1 MYLKNRPSFTG
12 GYVATDFEPARTV
25 QSPRSVAPSIASSGQ
40 ENSPIVGNSFVN
52 EAGKAILRT
61 GQAGADILSKI
72 TGIKQAGEQG
82 NFRGFINEAPKD
94 TAGVAGLVAG
104 NVLENL
110 VSPGSSMGRGLAT
123 KALTRG
129 IAEKGLEFTAKEGA
143 KGFARVLPKFGGVA
157 NEFVTNTIQGGAQSG
172 EIDRNV
178 LSSAALSSL
187 PMLGGK
193 LPRGA
198 FATIQTLKGAKEIY
212 EGDTAMGGFDVATGL
227 LSAKGVTKP
236 KGLLLEQPMRSYFPV
251 NVEKAINKVTKDVE
265 EIIPLGI
272 GRKIAAAQQAADLKG
287 RVKANPIR
295 TIVQNGVPIET
306 NKDGGFS
313 STAAR
318 EAMQSRI
325 NTADELLE
333 DVLAENPQK
342 RNSLEALKTAA
353 LTRIENSPVFGLVDE
368 QDAAKLEV
376 SRLLD
381 KEIAKYGDMV
391 DDATLQRIKRGL
403 NSIGYDQ
410 SRPVKNKEAIRMTSN
425 LFKTTIE
432 DNNKGVANVEA
443 INQSIEELLEADR
456 VLKEMEGRLP
466 RGGGRLTKQLNQV
479 IGSVVG
485 APFGPMGSIVS
496 GNIAQKL
503 GDLQNDPFLR
513 SSLERQ
519 GVDLSKYLSPQEAR
533 VRSAAEELM
542 SAKFRKPA
550 VPRLPA
556 GSGVTEGNTIIPQTR
571 DTSGVVSQEEA
582 VRNLRNQGYSGPLTQ
597 AELSAAQDFQKSQQ
611 RGVLRL
617 PEGSGRTEGGSITPI
632 VADSSGIMS
641 QEQAI
646 KNLRAQGYQGPLTME
661 ELTGLQGSTFK
672 RIHSMNNRY

>member
-1 MYLKNRPSFTG
+1 MYLKNRPTLSG
-12 GYVATDFEPARTV
+12 GYTEQYAQKPVV
-25 QSPRSVAPSIASSGQ
+25 SISSTLSTPTETG
-40 ENSPIVGNSFVN
+40 PIVGNSFLN

-61 GQAGADILSKI
+61 GLAGSDILTKI
-72 TGIKQAGEQG
+72 TGMQTPGDKEGQEDS
-82 NFRGFINEAPKD
+82 FRQFVNEPPKD
-94 TAGVAGLVAG
+94 SAGVAGLVTG

-110 VSPGSSMGRGLAT
+110 ISPGSALGRGAAT
-123 KALTRG
+123 RALTRG
-129 IAEKGLEFTAKEGA
+129 LTEKGLEFTAKEGA
-143 KGFARVLPKFGGVA
+143 QGLSRILPKVGAVA
-157 NEFVTNTIQGGAQSG
+157 NEFAQNTIQGGAQSG
-172 EIDRNV
+172 EVNSSV
-178 LSSAALSSL
+178 LASSALSSL

-198 FATIQTLKGAKEIY
+198 FATIQTLKGAKEMY
-212 EGDTAMGGFDVATGL
+212 EGDTAMGGFDIATGL
-227 LSAKGVTKP
+227 LSTRGITKP
-236 KGLLLEQPMRSYFPV
+236 KGLLLEAPIKSYFPV
-251 NVEKAINKVTKDVE
+251 DVEKAINKVTKDVE

-272 GRKIAAAQQAADLKG
+272 GRNIAAAQQAADLKG
-287 RVKANPIR
+287 QVKANPIR

-313 STAAR
+313 TTAAR
-318 EAMQSRI
+318 EAMRSRI

-443 INQSIEELLEADR
+443 INQSIGELLDADR
-456 VLKEMEGRLP
+456 ILIEMEGRLP

-496 GNIAQKL
+496 GKIAQKL

-533 VRSAAEELM
+533 VRSAAEDLM
-542 SAKFRKPA
+542 SAKFRKSV

-582 VRNLRNQGYSGPLTQ
+582 V
-597 AELSAAQDFQKSQQ
+597 
-611 RGVLRL
+611 
-617 PEGSGRTEGGSITPI
+617 
-632 VADSSGIMS
+632 
-641 QEQAI
+641 
-646 KNLRAQGYQGPLTME
+646 KNLRAQGYQGPLTQE

-672 RIHSMNNRY
+672 RIHTINNRY

>member
-1 MYLKNRPSFTG
+1 MYLKNRPTLSG
-12 GYVATDFEPARTV
+12 GYTEQYAQKPVV
-25 QSPRSVAPSIASSGQ
+25 SISSTLSTPTETG
-40 ENSPIVGNSFVN
+40 PIVGNSFLN

-61 GQAGADILSKI
+61 GLAGSDILTKI
-72 TGIKQAGEQG
+72 TGMQTPGDKEGQEDS
-82 NFRGFINEAPKD
+82 FRQFVNEPPKD
-94 TAGVAGLVAG
+94 SAGVAGLVTG

-110 VSPGSSMGRGLAT
+110 ISPGSALGRGAAT
-123 KALTRG
+123 RALTRG
-129 IAEKGLEFTAKEGA
+129 LTEKGLEFTAKEGA
-143 KGFARVLPKFGGVA
+143 QGLSRILPKVGAVA
-157 NEFVTNTIQGGAQSG
+157 NEFAQNTIQGGAQSG
-172 EIDRNV
+172 EVNSSV
-178 LSSAALSSL
+178 LASSALSSL

-198 FATIQTLKGAKEIY
+198 FATIQTLKGAKEMY
-212 EGDTAMGGFDVATGL
+212 EGDTAMGGFDIATGL
-227 LSAKGVTKP
+227 LSTRGITKP
-236 KGLLLEQPMRSYFPV
+236 KGLLLEAPIKSYFPV
-251 NVEKAINKVTKDVE
+251 DVEKAINKVTKDVE

-272 GRKIAAAQQAADLKG
+272 GRNIAAAQQAADLKG
-287 RVKANPIR
+287 QVKANPIR

-313 STAAR
+313 TTAAR

-381 KEIAKYGDMV
+381 KEIAKAGDMV
-391 DDATLQRIKRGL
+391 DDATIQRIKRGL

-443 INQSIEELLEADR
+443 INQSIGELLDADR
-456 VLKEMEGRLP
+456 ILIEMEGRLP

-496 GNIAQKL
+496 GKIAQKL

-533 VRSAAEELM
+533 VRSAAEDLM
-542 SAKFRKPA
+542 SAKFRKSV